1 MEALLIAAVKS
12 LVVVLALLTGFAYTT
27 LLERK
32 LIGRIQLRYGPNR
45 VGPLGLLQP
54 LADGIKLVFKEEI
67 VPRGADRAVYFL
79 APALSVVAALL
90 AFAVVPVGG
99 VVNFFG
105 REIPLS
111 LADLNIGVLFLLAI
125 NSMGVYGIVLAGWS
139 SNNKYSLLGAVRSSA
154 QLISYELALGLAVV
168 SVVMMAGSVRLRE
181 IVEAQDIPFALLQPV
196 GFVLYFIAGIAETN
210 RAPFDLPEAET
221 ELVAGYHTEYTGMK
235 FAMFFMAEYINMITV
250 SAVATTL
257 FLGGW
262 RGPGPDGPH
271 WFIFKVFL
279 LLCVFVWVRATLPRL
294 RYDKLMR
301 LGWQVL
307 LPIGLANVFVTAALV
322 LLLG

>member
-1 MEALLIAAVKS
+1 
-12 LVVVLALLTGFAYTT
+12 
-27 LLERK
+27 
-32 LIGRIQLRYGPNR
+32 
-45 VGPLGLLQP
+45 
-54 LADGIKLVFKEEI
+54 
-67 VPRGADRAVYFL
+67 
-79 APALSVVAALL
+79 
-90 AFAVVPVGG
+90 
-99 VVNFFG
+99 
-105 REIPLS
+105 
-111 LADLNIGVLFLLAI
+111 
-125 NSMGVYGIVLAGWS
+125 
-139 SNNKYSLLGAVRSSA
+139 
-154 QLISYELALGLAVV
+154 
-168 SVVMMAGSVRLRE
+168 
-181 IVEAQDIPFALLQPV
+181 
-196 GFVLYFIAGIAETN
+196 
-210 RAPFDLPEAET
+210 
-221 ELVAGYHTEYTGMK
+221 
-235 FAMFFMAEYINMITV
+235 MFFMAEYINMITV